1 MSRMTQKLQV
11 WSLPIRNEVPKV
23 PPMSEPFQQYIA
35 PAVSALAG
43 FVGVAIGAWLTSKRE
58 QAQRKLKFIEDQL
71 SLFYSPLWGIK
82 NTIHRN
88 AELRETLQEIGQEQ
102 WALLCTETEALSP
115 EEKQKITFEKWPK
128 FKKLLEYDDQK
139 FEEELFPLYQEMLE
153 CFRKNYWL
161 ADEETR
167 NFYPTLLQYV
177 DVWNRNL
184 KDALPYEV
192 WKSLDHKESHLLA
205 FYEHLEAKHN
215 ELSEMLRSGTTK
227 KPSAC

>member
-1 MSRMTQKLQV
+1 M
-11 WSLPIRNEVPKV
+11 
-23 PPMSEPFQQYIA
+23 QQLLI
-35 PAVSALAG
+35 PAISALAG
-43 FVGVAIGAWLTSKRE
+43 LLGVAIGAWLTSRRE
-58 QAQRKLKFIEDQL
+58 QTQRKLKFIENQL

-88 AELRETLQEIGQEQ
+88 AELRATLQNIGQEQ
-102 WALLCTETEALSP
+102 WELLCAESEMLCP
-115 EEKQKITFEKWPK
+115 EVRQKNTAEKWPR

-139 FEEELFPLYQEMLE
+139 FVEELFPLYQEMLE

-167 NFYPTLLQYV
+167 SYYPTLLQYV
-177 DVWNRNL
+177 EIWNRNL

-205 FYEHLEAKHN
+205 FYEHLETKHTQ
-215 ELSEMLRSGTTK
+215 LCKLLRSGK
-227 KPSAC
+227 LKMPSAF